1 MGTPLRALAQGDLVA
16 APEGAFCAM
25 IPVYVINLLRSPERR
40 AFMVEQGA
48 KAGFQPIFVD
58 AVDGRRRRS
67 PKPLRLSV
75 AETALILSHRKVWRR
90 FLASGGDFAVV
101 LEDDVHLGADFA
113 ALLAAD
119 WTAPAFDAVKFE
131 TLFHRVWLAREGTP
145 LAGRRLRRLGAEH
158 LASAGYLVSRA
169 GARKM
174 LAMTRGLAEPVDHTL
189 FGRETV
195 FEGRLEVW
203 QLDPAAVVQDNMR
216 PDAAARAALGTT
228 LHEQDRARLAQAARR
243 GKPRGVARLV
253 REAQRFKEQ
262 IRRFARFVGRY
273 RRERVNWR

>member
-1 MGTPLRALAQGDLVA
+1 
-16 APEGAFCAM
+16 M
-25 IPVYVINLLRSPERR
+25 IPLYVINLARSPGRR
-40 AFMVEQGA
+40 AFMIEQCADAGVE
-48 KAGFQPIFVD
+48 PIFVN
-58 AVDGRRRRS
+58 AADGRRRRS

-75 AETALILSHRKVWRR
+75 AEAALILSHRRVWRR
-90 FLASGGDFAVV
+90 FLAAGDGFALV
-101 LEDDVHLGADFA
+101 LEDDVHLGGDFA
-113 ALLAAD
+113 TLLAAD
-119 WTAPAFDAVKFE
+119 WTVHAFDAVKFE

-174 LAMTRGLAEPVDHTL
+174 LAMTRGLAEPLDHTI

-195 FEGRLEVW
+195 FEKRLHIL

-228 LHEQDRARLAQAARR
+228 LHEPDRARLAETARR
-243 GKPRGVARLV
+243 EKPRGLARWV
-253 REAQRFKEQ
+253 REAGRFQRQ
-262 IRRFARFVGRY
+262 IRRWLRFVGRY
-273 RRERVNWR
+273 RRERVEWR